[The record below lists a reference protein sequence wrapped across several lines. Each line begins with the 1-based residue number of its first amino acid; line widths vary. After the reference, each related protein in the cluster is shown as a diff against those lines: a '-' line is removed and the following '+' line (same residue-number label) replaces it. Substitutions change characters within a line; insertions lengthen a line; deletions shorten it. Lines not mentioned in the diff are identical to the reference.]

1 MHENAPPAV
10 PPVKIPVGAFLILF
24 LPLSLAASIWA
35 AGSIREAARR
45 ERGTRQTAGEIIS
58 SRVEALPCYGTCKGG
73 RSYRPRVSYRYTID
87 GRPYTSERV
96 TPLGDAGRFAWA
108 ANVVSKYPPRQSAVV
123 HYNPAE
129 PGFAYLEAS
138 PMWSRWL
145 LATVPLA
152 LTCCF
157 AGAMWERN
165 GRVGRVLSSRP

>member
-10 PPVKIPVGAFLILF
+10 SPVKIPVGAFLILF
-24 LPLSLAASIWA
+24 LPLSLAASIWS

-152 LTCCF
+152 LTFCF

-165 GRVGRVLSSRP
+165 RRVGRVLSSRP